1 MLKKYKIAALSLVC
15 VIASTT
21 AYAEAKSVAT
31 VNGTSIPQ
39 ARLEMR
45 VKAATSQGRPDT
57 PELRNNI
64 RNELINLELLAQA
77 ATKKGLNKKD
87 EVKQQQAF
95 VAQEYELAKQSI
107 LVRAFMQDFAKNNP
121 LSEDAVKQEYERVV
135 KLRGNKEYKV
145 AHIVVKTEDEAKAVV
160 TQLKNTKFED
170 VAMDKSIDQGTKVQ
184 GGDLGWILPG
194 TFAEQLKPL
203 GDAILALS
211 KGATS
216 APVQSKNGWHIF
228 KLEDTRELKV
238 PSFEEVKNNMIQEIL
253 IQKAISEQRASAK
266 IK

>member
-1 MLKKYKIAALSLVC
+1 MLKYYKIAALSLVSA
-15 VIASTT
+15 IATT
-21 AYAEAKSVAT
+21 AAYAEAKPAAT
-31 VNGTSIPQ
+31 VNGIAIPQ
-39 ARLEMR
+39 ARLDMR
-45 VKAATSQGRPDT
+45 VKAATAQGRPET
-57 PELRNNI
+57 PELKNSI
-64 RNELINLELLAQA
+64 RNELINLEVLAQA
-77 ATKKGLNKKD
+77 AVKKGLNKKE

-121 LSEDAVKQEYERVV
+121 LSDDAVKQEYDRVI

-145 AHIVVKTEDEAKAVV
+145 SHIVVKTEDEAKAVV
-160 TQLKNTKFED
+160 TQLKGSKFED
-170 VAMDKSIDQGTKVQ
+170 VAMDKSLDQGTKVQ

-203 GDAILALS
+203 GDAIMALN
-211 KGATS
+211 KGGMS

-238 PSFEEVKNNMIQEIL
+238 PSFDEVKNNMVQEIL